1 MRIGFIGFGKMGSA
15 LASSLKKSGEKTVI
29 FDRNKEAL
37 AKAKQDGFEAA
48 DSASETAKKSG
59 IIFVCVKPQDLG
71 ETLSE
76 IKSDAKGKIVV
87 SIAAGKKISSMK
99 SVLGEAKIV
108 RVMPN
113 INALAGASMNV
124 FTSQNLNSA
133 EKKIIKSL
141 LEKCGS
147 AVEMPEE
154 KFDAVTA
161 LSGSGPAFAAY
172 FIDCLAEAGEKN
184 GLSGKDSRELA
195 LNTVLGTAKLLKENN
210 MRPIEVVEMVS
221 SPNGTTV
228 AGRKFLE
235 SGEFKKIISETV
247 TAARKRSEELGR

>member
-29 FDRNKEAL
+29 FDRNKEVL
-37 AKAKQDGFEAA
+37 AKAKQGGFEAA
-48 DSASETAKKSG
+48 GSASETAKKSG
-59 IIFVCVKPQDLG
+59 IIFVCVKPQNLA

-76 IKSDAKGKIVV
+76 IKSNAGGKIVV

-124 FTSQNLNSA
+124 FTAENLNSA
-133 EKKIIKSL
+133 EKKTIKGI

-154 KFDAVTA
+154 KFDSVTA
-161 LSGSGPAFAAY
+161 LSGSGPAFVARFVEA
-172 FIDCLAEAGEKN
+172 LAEAGQKN
-184 GLSGKDSRELA
+184 GLGKSEALELA
-195 LNTVLGTAKLLKENN
+195 LQTVLGTAKLMKEKGFGT
-210 MRPIEVVEMVS
+210 EQVVEMVS

-228 AGRKFLE
+228 AGRKILE
-235 SGEFKKIISETV
+235 QGEFKKIIFETV
-247 TAARKRSEELGR
+247 SAARKRSEELGR